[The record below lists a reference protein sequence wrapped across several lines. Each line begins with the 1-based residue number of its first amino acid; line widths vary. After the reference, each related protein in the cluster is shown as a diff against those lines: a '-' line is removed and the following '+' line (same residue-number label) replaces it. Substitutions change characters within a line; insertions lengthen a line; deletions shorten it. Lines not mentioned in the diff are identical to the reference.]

1 MGLIADYV
9 EANRERASIGD
20 VDPCMIANSSHA
32 LRFSYHALHE
42 TMRAYSSL
50 NDGGQRDA
58 LEKELRRRIVE
69 LDRVK
74 TQYILSE
81 KAILEVLNRSQL
93 KSPMMLESLRELCDQ
108 IRVAYE
114 SVCGVLQ
121 ELNEHM
127 GSKSQY
133 QAPHVEEKAVRRRLL
148 ELLLSGMVGFMNNDA
163 TMDTSAF
170 RKVVSDCAALIRILE
185 GEAFRQP
192 DKNVVQSYVARRFSL
207 SKGAVRCPNCGE
219 FLYAEIPYCLNCY
232 ANCHERKRE
241 HV

>member
-133 QAPHVEEKAVRRRLL
+133 QAPNVEEKAVRRRLL
-148 ELLLSGMVGFMNNDA
+148 ELLSGMVGFMNNDA
-163 TMDTSAF
+163 TMDTSASERWF
-170 RKVVSDCAALIRILE
+170 PIVRRSFAFWRVRHFVSPIRTWCKATWRV
-185 GEAFRQP
+185 AFPFQR
-192 DKNVVQSYVARRFSL
+192 VQCDVRT
-207 SKGAVRCPNCGE
+207 AVNSSMLRSPI
-219 FLYAEIPYCLNCY
+219 A
-232 ANCHERKRE
+232 
-241 HV
+241 